1 MLARQGSSSYD
12 RAVNSRQA
20 RTLKAVFTDPVPSG
34 IEWLAIE
41 RLLIAAGCVLIEGR
55 GSRVRFVCK
64 GVVVS
69 FHRPHPDKDAKQ
81 YQVRDAR
88 AFLKNIGVV
97 P

>member
-1 MLARQGSSSYD
+1 LLIYAPG
-12 RAVNSRQA
+12 VNSRQA

-41 RLLIAAGCVLIEGR
+41 RLLIAAGCVLIEGN

-64 GVVVS
+64 GIVAS
-69 FHRPHPDKDAKQ
+69 FHRPHPDKEAKQ

-88 AFLKNIGVV
+88 AFLKRIGVT
-97 P
+97 PCKE